1 MPGAAAQ
8 VHQPPLGE
16 EDDPL
21 PVGEDDVVDLWLDLL
36 PFVLLYGGDVDLVVE
51 VADVADDGLVLHL
64 LHVIVRDHMK
74 IPGSGDEDVRL
85 VASVVHGHHTVDRKS
100 TRLNSSHRTISYAV
114 F

>member
-21 PVGEDDVVDLWLDLL
+21 PVGEYDVVDLWLDLL

-51 VADVADDGLVLHL
+51 VADVADNGLVLHL
-64 LHVIVRDHMK
+64 LHVIGRDHMK
-74 IPGSGDEDVRL
+74 IAVSGDEDVRL
-85 VASVVHGHHTVDRKS
+85 VASGGPGPPQVAFHRRARRLEPVD
-100 TRLNSSHRTISYAV
+100 LPDPL
-114 F
+114 